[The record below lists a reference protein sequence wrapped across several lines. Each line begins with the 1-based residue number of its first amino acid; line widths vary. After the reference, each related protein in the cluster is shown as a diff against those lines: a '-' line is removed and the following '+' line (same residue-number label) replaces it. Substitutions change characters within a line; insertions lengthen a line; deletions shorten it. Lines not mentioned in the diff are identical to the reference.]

1 MPLGVLNN
9 ISAVY
14 AENNLNQTQSSLQN
28 VLTQLS
34 SGSKINSGAD
44 DPAGLSIANGLAANS
59 AALMQSSSNASEG
72 AGFLQVADGA
82 LSQVTSLLTSA
93 VTLATEAGGGTLSG
107 SQLGAANQ
115 EYQDILTQIGT
126 IGSTTEYNGIT
137 VFSADQTT
145 SALGWGANA
154 AGALS
159 SVTGTSAAVA
169 GAAIT
174 VGGAVAAAAPVQT
187 ATYGAASAMSWTLNG
202 AATTSTLTSSVIP
215 NGGQLSGTLAFS
227 PTTSGGTANAISI
240 NLANVTGTSL
250 TAQATSLATLINT
263 AAGNAGGDYT
273 VTAMGNNQLQIG
285 LGANATSDHITGFTG
300 APATNVSTS
309 GAAAA
314 QTGFTLAVA
323 DGGTLGGA
331 ISVTPNTPVAAGS
344 AVGVNFTN
352 NGATIT
358 STIASGDN
366 LAGSITINGAIPQSG
381 GVGTALTWA
390 HSGSGTA
397 ETFSTAVDVTDNTL
411 SGSFKITG
419 TGDNN
424 SPYTINLSSLAGENQ
439 AQMTTTIDGVI
450 SGAGGTAS
458 DYTVAY
464 SAGTLTIGL
473 SGNGSETGIS
483 VANTN
488 GSAATQTTPVVP
500 ASTSPNKTIDLDNVT
515 TANLQATLNADLTGS
530 DYSATYNSGTG
541 ALSFGISAAG
551 TSAGVNALNIVG
563 SPTVT
568 KQTPA
573 STTAGGTLNV
583 PLTNVTTANL
593 ATTVA
598 GILNNGRTAQTS
610 DYSVA
615 YSNGTLTVGLTAY
628 GTGHDNISN
637 LTLASTATETS
648 PTAGSIQFTDGTQ
661 LSGQFTITPTISGV
675 AASGAGIT
683 TVNLTGINTSQLVS
697 TVNAALG
704 ASASDYTV
712 AYNVSQGVGTL
723 SVGVNATGL
732 AANYDSVAIANG
744 TNTNAMA
751 ESGVAV
757 TNINSA
763 NTVMGN
769 FTVTPTTAAG
779 VGTAKNVDLDGVS
792 NANLLSTVQAALG
805 TNYTVTYNT
814 TAANQAAG
822 LGNLSIAVSAAG
834 AAAGITSFTVAEA
847 TSQAASQE
855 TPVAG
860 GVSVYTS
867 DGTSAGSQNYNV
879 TVGALTDASVG
890 TSAAAS
896 ATSLLGTQ
904 VTATV
909 AGVTGTGGVTAGAG
923 SGTSLT
929 GTNLDS
935 QADAEAALQ
944 TVDNAINAVAY
955 QRGQVGA
962 NINTLTAASNIAS
975 SQMTNITSAQNTIT
989 ATDYA
994 AATSNMSK
1002 YEILTQ
1008 TGISALAQAN
1018 STQQMVTKLL
1028 Q

>member
-93 VTLATEAGGGTLSG
+93 VTLATEAGGGTLSS

-159 SVTGTSAAVA
+159 SVTGSSAAVA

-174 VGGAVAAAAPVQT
+174 AGGSAAAAAPVET
-187 ATYGAASAMSWTLNG
+187 TTYSASPVAMSWTLNG
-202 AATTSTLTSSVIP
+202 SASTSTLTSSAIP
-215 NGGQLSGTLAFS
+215 SGGQLSGTLAFS

-250 TAQATSLATLINT
+250 TAQAASLQTLIN
-263 AAGNAGGDYT
+263 AQAGNAGGDYT
-273 VTAMGNNQLQIG
+273 VTAVGNNQLQIG
-285 LGANATSDHITGFTG
+285 LGANATTDHITGFTA
-300 APATNVSTS
+300 APATNASTS

-323 DGGTLGGA
+323 DGGTLAGS
-331 ISVTPNTPVAAGS
+331 ISVTPNTAVAAG
-344 AVGVNFTN
+344 AATGVNFTN

-358 STIASGDN
+358 ASVASGDN
-366 LAGSITINGAIPQSG
+366 LAGSITINGTIPQSG
-381 GVGTALTWA
+381 GVATPLSWGHT
-390 HSGSGTA
+390 GSGTG
-397 ETFSTAVDVTDNTL
+397 ESFSAAVDTGNTL
-411 SGSFKITG
+411 TGSFTITG
-419 TGDNN
+419 TGD
-424 SPYTINLSSLAGENQ
+424 SHAPYTINLNSLAGENQ
-439 AQMTTTIDGVI
+439 AQMQTTIDGVI
-450 SGAGGTAS
+450 TGAGGTAS

-464 SAGTLTIGL
+464 SGGNLTIGL

-483 VANTN
+483 VANTG

-515 TANLQATLNADLTGS
+515 TANLQSTLNADLAGS

-551 TSAGVNALNIVG
+551 TTAGVNALNIVG
-563 SPTVT
+563 SSTVT

-573 STTAGGTLNV
+573 STTAGNTVNI

-598 GILNNGRTAQTS
+598 TALNGANPTNP
-610 DYSVA
+610 DYNVS
-615 YSNGTLTVGLTAY
+615 YSNGTLTVGLTAH
-628 GTGHDNISN
+628 GTGADNIAS

-648 PTAGSIQFTDGTQ
+648 PTAASIQFSDGEQ
-661 LSGQFTITPTISGV
+661 LSGKFTITPTISGV

-683 TVNLTGINTSQLVS
+683 TVNLNGINTSQLVS

-704 ASASDYTV
+704 ASASDYNV
-712 AYNVSQGVGTL
+712 AYNVSNGVGTL
-723 SVGVNATGL
+723 SIGVNATGL

-744 TNTNAMA
+744 TGANAMG

-779 VGTAKNVDLDGVS
+779 AGSAINVDLDGVS
-792 NANLLSTVQAALG
+792 NANLLSKVQTALG
-805 TNYTVTYNT
+805 SNYTVSYNT

-822 LGNLSIAVSAAG
+822 LGNLSISVSAAG
-834 AAAGITSFTVAEA
+834 AASGITSFTVAEA
-847 TSQAASQE
+847 SSQAASQQ
-855 TPVAG
+855 TPING

-879 TVGALTDASVG
+879 TVGSLTDASVG

-904 VTATV
+904 VTTTV
-909 AGVTGTGGVTAGAG
+909 GGVTGTGGVLSGAGAG
-923 SGTSLT
+923 TSLV

-935 QADAEAALQ
+935 QANAEAALQ
-944 TVDNAINAVAY
+944 TVDNAISAVAY